1 MNQKIEFKKDCMLK
15 TYVSSITDISL
26 THDYKILDDT
36 IEGYFD
42 VTGSYKVTMSSVET
56 EEFMFTI
63 PFTIA
68 LSSLIDKDTIDLKLS
83 DFNYSVEKDVLH
95 LKMFL
100 DMDYQEIEIKEDTED
115 NEEID
120 NMINDLIDID
130 KESTT
135 DIKSPSEFHNEVMLD
150 NVIDSK
156 EEVSTKEKVSEKN
169 FNTIFNEV
177 KESNFSK
184 YKVYIMRSEDTLES
198 ILVKYNVTMD
208 EIKEYNDIDN
218 INIGSKIVIP
228 YNKNEQD

>member
-56 EEFMFTI
+56 ESFMFTI

-100 DMDYQEIEIKEDTED
+100 DMDYQEIEIKEDIKD

-120 NMINDLIDID
+120 NMINDLMD

-135 DIKSPSEFHNEVMLD
+135 NIKSPSEFHNEVMLD

>member
-56 EEFMFTI
+56 ESFMFTI

-120 NMINDLIDID
+120 NMINDLID

-135 DIKSPSEFHNEVMLD
+135 NIKSPSEFHNEVMLD
-150 NVIDSK
+150 NVLDSN
-156 EEVSTKEKVSEKN
+156 EEVSTKEEVSDKN

>member
-15 TYVSSITDISL
+15 TYVSSITDVSL

-56 EEFMFTI
+56 EDFMFTI

-100 DMDYQEIEIKEDTED
+100 DMDYQEIEIKEDIED

-120 NMINDLIDID
+120 NMINDLMD

-135 DIKSPSEFHNEVMLD
+135 NIKSPSEFHNEVMLD

>member
-56 EEFMFTI
+56 EDFMFTI

-100 DMDYQEIEIKEDTED
+100 DMDYQEIEIKEEVDD
-115 NEEID
+115 SEEID
-120 NMINDLIDID
+120 NMINDLMD

-177 KESNFSK
+177 KENNFSK

>member
-56 EEFMFTI
+56 ESFMFTI

-100 DMDYQEIEIKEDTED
+100 DMDYQEIEIKEEVED
-115 NEEID
+115 SEEID
-120 NMINDLIDID
+120 NMINDLVD

>member
-56 EEFMFTI
+56 ESFMFTI

-120 NMINDLIDID
+120 NMINDLMD

-135 DIKSPSEFHNEVMLD
+135 NIKSPSEFHNEVMLD
-150 NVIDSK
+150 NVLDSK
-156 EEVSTKEKVSEKN
+156 EEVSTKEEVSEKN

>member
-56 EEFMFTI
+56 ESFMFTI

-100 DMDYQEIEIKEDTED
+100 DMDYQEIEIKEDIKD

-120 NMINDLIDID
+120 NMINDLIDKD
-130 KESTT
+130 STT

-184 YKVYIMRSEDTLES
+184 YKVYIMRNEDTLES

>member
-56 EEFMFTI
+56 ESFMFTI

-120 NMINDLIDID
+120 NMINDLMD

-156 EEVSTKEKVSEKN
+156 EEVKEKVSEKN

>member
-56 EEFMFTI
+56 EDFMFTI

-120 NMINDLIDID
+120 NMINDLMD

>member
-56 EEFMFTI
+56 ESFMFTI

-100 DMDYQEIEIKEDTED
+100 DMDYQEIEIKEDIKD

-120 NMINDLIDID
+120 NMINDLMD

-177 KESNFSK
+177 KENNFSK

>member
-56 EEFMFTI
+56 ESFMFTI

-68 LSSLIDKDTIDLKLS
+68 LSSLIDRDTIDLKLS

-100 DMDYQEIEIKEDTED
+100 DMDYQEIEIKEDIED
-115 NEEID
+115 NEEI
-120 NMINDLIDID
+120 NNCKNLVVIKNCHK
-130 KESTT
+130 KEISGNHL
-135 DIKSPSEFHNEVMLD
+135 SERNVRRFQNRPPFCISLGGVLPHILPPFFH
-150 NVIDSK
+150 
-156 EEVSTKEKVSEKN
+156 
-169 FNTIFNEV
+169 
-177 KESNFSK
+177 
-184 YKVYIMRSEDTLES
+184 
-198 ILVKYNVTMD
+198 
-208 EIKEYNDIDN
+208 
-218 INIGSKIVIP
+218 
-228 YNKNEQD
+228 

>member
-120 NMINDLIDID
+120 NMINDLMD

-135 DIKSPSEFHNEVMLD
+135 NIKSPSEFHNEVMLD
-150 NVIDSK
+150 NVLDSK

-198 ILVKYNVTMD
+198 ILVKYNVTME

>member
-56 EEFMFTI
+56 ESFMFTI

-100 DMDYQEIEIKEDTED
+100 DMDYQEIEIKEDIED

-120 NMINDLIDID
+120 NMINDLMD

-135 DIKSPSEFHNEVMLD
+135 NIKSPSEFHNEVMLD

>member
-56 EEFMFTI
+56 ESFMFTI

-120 NMINDLIDID
+120 NMINDLMD

-135 DIKSPSEFHNEVMLD
+135 NIKSPSEFHNEVMLD

-218 INIGSKIVIP
+218 INTGSKIVIP

>member
-56 EEFMFTI
+56 ESFMFTI

-100 DMDYQEIEIKEDTED
+100 DMDYQEIEIKEDIKD

-120 NMINDLIDID
+120 NMINDLMD
-130 KESTT
+130 KDSTT

-150 NVIDSK
+150 NVLDSK

>member
-56 EEFMFTI
+56 ESFMFTI

-100 DMDYQEIEIKEDTED
+100 DMDYQEIEIKEEVED

-120 NMINDLIDID
+120 NMINDLMD

-135 DIKSPSEFHNEVMLD
+135 NIKSPSEFHNEVMLD

-156 EEVSTKEKVSEKN
+156 EEVSTKEKVSEEN

-177 KESNFSK
+177 KENNFSK

>member
-56 EEFMFTI
+56 ESFMFTI

-120 NMINDLIDID
+120 NMINDLMD

-135 DIKSPSEFHNEVMLD
+135 NIKSPSEFHNEVMLD

-228 YNKNEQD
+228 YNKNEKD

>member
-56 EEFMFTI
+56 ESFMFTI

-100 DMDYQEIEIKEDTED
+100 DMDYQEIEIKEDIKD

-120 NMINDLIDID
+120 NMINDLMD

-150 NVIDSK
+150 NVVDSK

-177 KESNFSK
+177 KENNFSK

>member
-100 DMDYQEIEIKEDTED
+100 DMDYQEIEIKEDTKD

-120 NMINDLIDID
+120 NMINDLMD

>member
-56 EEFMFTI
+56 ESFMFTI

-100 DMDYQEIEIKEDTED
+100 DMDYQEIEIKEDIKD

-120 NMINDLIDID
+120 NMINDL
-130 KESTT
+130 
-135 DIKSPSEFHNEVMLD
+135 KSPSEFHNEVMLD
-150 NVIDSK
+150 NVLDSK
-156 EEVSTKEKVSEKN
+156 EEVSSKKNVSEKN

>member
-56 EEFMFTI
+56 EDFMFTI

-120 NMINDLIDID
+120 NMINDLMD
-130 KESTT
+130 KESTI

>member
-56 EEFMFTI
+56 EDFMFTI

-100 DMDYQEIEIKEDTED
+100 DMDYQEIEIKEDIED

-120 NMINDLIDID
+120 NMINDLMD
-130 KESTT
+130 KESTI

-156 EEVSTKEKVSEKN
+156 EEVSTKEEVSEKN

>member
-56 EEFMFTI
+56 ESFMFTI

-120 NMINDLIDID
+120 NMINDLMD

-208 EIKEYNDIDN
+208 EIKEYNDINN

>member
-56 EEFMFTI
+56 ESFMFTI

-100 DMDYQEIEIKEDTED
+100 DMDYQEIEIKEDIKD

-120 NMINDLIDID
+120 NMINDLIDKD
-130 KESTT
+130 STT

-198 ILVKYNVTMD
+198 ILVKYNVTLD

>member
-56 EEFMFTI
+56 ESFMFTI

-100 DMDYQEIEIKEDTED
+100 DMDYQEIEIKEDIKD

-120 NMINDLIDID
+120 NMINDLMD

-150 NVIDSK
+150 NVVDSK

-184 YKVYIMRSEDTLES
+184 YKVYIMRSEHTLES

>member
-120 NMINDLIDID
+120 NMINDLMD

-135 DIKSPSEFHNEVMLD
+135 NIKSPSEFHNEVMLD

-156 EEVSTKEKVSEKN
+156 EEVSTKENVSEKN

>member
-56 EEFMFTI
+56 ESFMFTI

-83 DFNYSVEKDVLH
+83 DFNYSVEKDVIH

-120 NMINDLIDID
+120 NMINDLID

-135 DIKSPSEFHNEVMLD
+135 NIKSPSEFHNEVMLD
-150 NVIDSK
+150 NVIDSN
-156 EEVSTKEKVSEKN
+156 EEVSTKEEVSEKN

>member
-1 MNQKIEFKKDCMLK
+1 MNQKIEFKKNCMLK

-56 EEFMFTI
+56 ESFMFTI

-100 DMDYQEIEIKEDTED
+100 DMDYQEIEIKEDIED

-120 NMINDLIDID
+120 NMINDLID

-135 DIKSPSEFHNEVMLD
+135 NIKSPSEFHNEVMLD

>member
-56 EEFMFTI
+56 ESFMFTI

-68 LSSLIDKDTIDLKLS
+68 LSSLIDKNTIDLKLS

-120 NMINDLIDID
+120 NMINDLMD

-135 DIKSPSEFHNEVMLD
+135 NIKSPSEFHNEVMLD

>member
-56 EEFMFTI
+56 EDFMFTI

-100 DMDYQEIEIKEDTED
+100 DMDYQEIEIKEDIED

-120 NMINDLIDID
+120 NMINDLMD

-135 DIKSPSEFHNEVMLD
+135 NIKSPSEFHNEVMLD

-177 KESNFSK
+177 KENNFSK

>member
-56 EEFMFTI
+56 EDFMFTI

-120 NMINDLIDID
+120 NMINDLMD

-135 DIKSPSEFHNEVMLD
+135 NIKSPSEFHNEVMLD

-184 YKVYIMRSEDTLES
+184 YKVYIMRNEDTLES

>member
-56 EEFMFTI
+56 ESFMFTI

-120 NMINDLIDID
+120 NMINDLMD
-130 KESTT
+130 KESIT

-156 EEVSTKEKVSEKN
+156 EEVKEKVSEKN

>member
-56 EEFMFTI
+56 ESFMFTI

-120 NMINDLIDID
+120 NMINDLMD
-130 KESTT
+130 KESITN
-135 DIKSPSEFHNEVMLD
+135 IKSPSEFHNEVMLD

>member
-56 EEFMFTI
+56 ESFMFTI

-100 DMDYQEIEIKEDTED
+100 DMDYQEIEIKEDIKD

-120 NMINDLIDID
+120 NMINDLIDKD
-130 KESTT
+130 STT

-177 KESNFSK
+177 KENNFSK

>member
-56 EEFMFTI
+56 EDFMFTI

-100 DMDYQEIEIKEDTED
+100 DMDYQEIEIEEEVEDS
-115 NEEID
+115 EEID
-120 NMINDLIDID
+120 NMINDLMD
-130 KESTT
+130 KDSTT

>member
-56 EEFMFTI
+56 ESFMFTI

-120 NMINDLIDID
+120 NMINDLMD
-130 KESTT
+130 KESTI

-150 NVIDSK
+150 NVLDSK

-184 YKVYIMRSEDTLES
+184 YKVYIMRSEHTLES

>member
-56 EEFMFTI
+56 ESFMFTI

-100 DMDYQEIEIKEDTED
+100 DMDYQEIEIKEDIED

-120 NMINDLIDID
+120 NMINDLMD

-135 DIKSPSEFHNEVMLD
+135 NIKSPSEFHNEVMLD
-150 NVIDSK
+150 NVLDSK
-156 EEVSTKEKVSEKN
+156 EEVSTKEKISEKN

>member
-56 EEFMFTI
+56 ESFMFTI

-68 LSSLIDKDTIDLKLS
+68 LSSLIDRDTIDLKLS

-100 DMDYQEIEIKEDTED
+100 DMDYQEIEIKEDIKD

-120 NMINDLIDID
+120 NMINDLMD

-135 DIKSPSEFHNEVMLD
+135 NIKSPSEFHNEVMLD

>member
-56 EEFMFTI
+56 ESFMFTI

-100 DMDYQEIEIKEDTED
+100 DMDYQEIEIKEEVED
-115 NEEID
+115 SEEID
-120 NMINDLIDID
+120 NMINDLMD

-135 DIKSPSEFHNEVMLD
+135 NIKSPSEFHNEVMLD